1 MNRSRIM
8 KWEENKAKQK
18 FVIFRK
24 TFLIWFPKL
33 RIVNFRKNLSR
44 GVFNKRPWAAFFSEI
59 GPADQRSHGSDN
71 MIQWIPITGSTGTF
85 HINSSVICCRIRH
98 IAIGFT
104 QSISMDPLHFRW
116 ILLLNDRF
124 WVDLMDTQSNTSIN
138 WIQWLI

>member
-1 MNRSRIM
+1 MIS
-8 KWEENKAKQK
+8 KVENCK
-18 FVIFRK
+18 FSE
-24 TFLIWFPKL
+24 KL
-33 RIVNFRKNLSR
+33 KP
-44 GVFNKRPWAAFFSEI
+44 GVLNKRPWAAFFSKI

-124 WVDLMDTQSNTSIN
+124 
-138 WIQWLI
+138 

>member
-1 MNRSRIM
+1 M
-8 KWEENKAKQK
+8 
-18 FVIFRK
+18 IFRK

-44 GVFNKRPWAAFFSEI
+44 GVLNKRPWAAFFPKSVPPPLI
-59 GPADQRSHGSDN
+59 WFCRVLNPADQRSHGSDN

-116 ILLLNDRF
+116 ILFSNDRF

>member
-1 MNRSRIM
+1 M
-8 KWEENKAKQK
+8 
-18 FVIFRK
+18 IFRK

-44 GVFNKRPWAAFFSEI
+44 GFLISVLGRHFFSKI
-59 GPADQRSHGSDN
+59 GTPPPLIWFSRVLNPADQRSHGSDN

-124 WVDLMDTQSNTSIN
+124 WVDPMDTQSNTSIN